1 MKKSSFVALIMG
13 TIGGI
18 FAAIGMCMCLLPD
31 WNAFRPGVILGCIG
45 LVILLATLL
54 VWRRMTNKNPV
65 RMAGKT
71 FLAILLGIIGAL
83 MLGAGMS
90 LSMVL
95 NQMLFGIILG
105 LAGII
110 LLIFLIPLVKGLK

>member
-18 FAAIGMCMCLLPD
+18 FVAIGMCMCLLPD
-31 WNAFRPGVILGCIG
+31 WNAFRPGVILGCVG
-45 LVILLATLL
+45 VVILLATLI
-54 VWRRMTNKNPV
+54 VWRKMTNKNPV

-71 FLAILLGIIGAL
+71 LLAIVLGVIGAL

-90 LSMVL
+90 LVMVL
-95 NQMLFGIILG
+95 NQLLFGIILG
-105 LAGII
+105 MAGII
-110 LLIFLIPLVKGLK
+110 LLITLIPLIKGLK